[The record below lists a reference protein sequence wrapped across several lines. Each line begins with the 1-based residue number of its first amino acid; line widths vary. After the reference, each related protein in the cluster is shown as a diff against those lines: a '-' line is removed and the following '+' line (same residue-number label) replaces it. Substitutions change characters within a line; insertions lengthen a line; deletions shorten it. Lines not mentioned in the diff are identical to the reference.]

1 MMDESLIAKLRDVTL
16 MPINLRK
23 TLYHG
28 GAIESPEACANGL
41 WLTSELA
48 TAKRYANWKGTRSPK
63 TYVYEVMLNTETLNM
78 FVLPIYHYD
87 FFREIGVPDDTRGYH
102 QWLKLNLSEFCIRN
116 YPHVHGFISESRD
129 GVVSMSTNEIFVF
142 RPSDVLSGSTVLKSV
157 PGK

>member
-28 GAIESPEACANGL
+28 GAIVSPEACANGL

-87 FFREIGVPDDTRGYH
+87 FFREIGVPQDTSGYH
-102 QWLKLNLSEFCIRN
+102 QWLKLNLSEFCNRN

-129 GVVSMSTNEIFVF
+129 GVISISTNEIFVF
-142 RPSDVLSGSTVLKSV
+142 RPSDVLRGSTVLESV
-157 PGK
+157 PSK